1 MRDLPSGEGFGG
13 ASGRARAAA
22 ATAARRAGASSRR
35 PSRRTHPGGNAP
47 RSAVSICVPSGTSSV
62 AAAATTTG
70 RGRGRGGGVRRE
82 TTTRR
87 RGAARPDAA
96 GATLV
101 ARAAIVRRRRAR
113 ARARRRP
120 TSAVLRRGGARARL
134 SPARSVWHYVF
145 PREPNHQ
152 MLEWLSATA
161 PTAMNAMNADRRRS
175 DQRRRRPRSKPT
187 VASAVADRGGVDM
200 IRNLR
205 ARYRYTRMRS
215 QSSTTGLARARA
227 RFEIVRSDR
236 QPQRQDLERYPVGDK
251 SKYLRYDRGEQ
262 QRPRHRRA
270 HTQPRETPR
279 ASTSGFVA
287 PAPRVAYGLIALPAR
302 PERRGATRAR
312 RARAYAGA
320 TSNEAAVRGRGVQP
334 FPPESN
340 SARGLARGTPRRRRR
355 ARPGARATRYEDTA
369 QVRRAS
375 PRGLGR
381 IARRAPVAMRRRD
394 AASRRRARP
403 VARRSLFPSARLR
416 PARAPYGRFRR
427 PRVLGEALRAHRAS
441 NGGVVFERAFR
452 RAAPHPSSPRL
463 HYPSKR
469 QAVIPPVT
477 VRPPGFFMR
486 ARARNRTAPAR
497 SRARAPARRAARD
510 RPLPE
515 PPGDAL

>member
-1 MRDLPSGEGFGG
+1 MARRDE
-13 ASGRARAAA
+13 RARRRRPRHG
-22 ATAARRAGASSRR
+22 ARARHRDDRAGG
-35 PSRRTHPGGNAP
+35 RTLE
-47 RSAVSICVPSGTSSV
+47 GT
-62 AAAATTTG
+62 
-70 RGRGRGGGVRRE
+70 
-82 TTTRR
+82 R
-87 RGAARPDAA
+87 RGARSRSASRA
-96 GATLV
+96 GLPPSP
-101 ARAAIVRRRRAR
+101 RRRRRRDADEGEAEARDARRRRVDEARRDRTPPARRSSRERPSFVVDGR

-236 QPQRQDLERYPVGDK
+236 QPQRQDLERFPVGDK

-355 ARPGARATRYEDTA
+355 ARPGARATRYEDTE

-403 VARRSLFPSARLR
+403 VALRSLFPSARLR

-452 RAAPHPSSPRL
+452 RAAPRPSSPRL

>member
-1 MRDLPSGEGFGG
+1 MPIRLPIGATHARPHTERRVGKRAFFRVRCAGGPSGVSRPRCATQSRSQRPAPVARPSPRRHRAGRRRLKNGERRRVRDLPSGEGFGG

-161 PTAMNAMNADRRRS
+161 PTAINAMNADRRRS

-200 IRNLR
+200 ISNLR

-215 QSSTTGLARARA
+215 HSSTTGLARARA

-236 QPQRQDLERYPVGDK
+236 QPQRQDLERYPSETNQNICGMTEAN
-251 SKYLRYDRGEQ
+251 SNDRGTAA
-262 QRPRHRRA
+262 RTRSRA
-270 HTQPRETPR
+270 R
-279 ASTSGFVA
+279 
-287 PAPRVAYGLIALPAR
+287 
-302 PERRGATRAR
+302 R
-312 RARAYAGA
+312 RARARRGSSLPRRASHTVSSRFPRARSGAGR
-320 TSNEAAVRGRGVQP
+320 RGRG
-334 FPPESN
+334 
-340 SARGLARGTPRRRRR
+340 ARERTPGRHRTRRRS
-355 ARPGARATRYEDTA
+355 E
-369 QVRRAS
+369 
-375 PRGLGR
+375 
-381 IARRAPVAMRRRD
+381 
-394 AASRRRARP
+394 
-403 VARRSLFPSARLR
+403 
-416 PARAPYGRFRR
+416 
-427 PRVLGEALRAHRAS
+427 
-441 NGGVVFERAFR
+441 
-452 RAAPHPSSPRL
+452 
-463 HYPSKR
+463 
-469 QAVIPPVT
+469 
-477 VRPPGFFMR
+477 
-486 ARARNRTAPAR
+486 AR
-497 SRARAPARRAARD
+497 SSTVPA
-510 RPLPE
+510 
-515 PPGDAL
+515 GI